1 MKQNVFLVVV
11 CAVLMALAPG
21 TLFAQ
26 SIKIDKKYGNVSKAE
41 LEMTVYPLD
50 TSAVALYLYKDVN
63 YSVEIDPGGFA
74 FIKKERE
81 RVKILKEAGKE
92 YGDYE
97 EFYSTESTAG
107 ESISG
112 IKVTTYNL
120 ENGSVVAT
128 KMSKDYVFR
137 EDYTDAVKRVAFS
150 AQNVKVGSV
159 IETEYTYRTRLWNI
173 DDIFFQFSIPVN
185 WATAEVAV
193 PEYLKV
199 NRISRGFENL
209 EHKMEERVLM
219 DYRVF
224 ADKFACYDI
233 PAIRDEK
240 FLYDIDQYRLSVLYQ
255 IRSFE
260 IPGIYYKDY
269 TADWQNVDQMIV
281 ESNIVRGI
289 KATTRFKDEVAGI
302 AASDRTDEEKIVA
315 IRNLVAS
322 RVTWDKKNRLVPGN
336 AAEVVKNGSGSRAD
350 LNALTGSALRAA
362 GFDVKPVMVRMRSNG
377 NLVPFHVSLDAY
389 DTFILQ
395 VTGPGGQTYYLDA
408 APSDGYLNVLSDN
421 FLVEKARLLSL
432 DGQGSWVDL
441 RHLCKNIYLAS
452 ATVRV
457 DAEGLMT
464 GEISEKM
471 FNNLSQTVKRAYGK
485 ASDQEEFVD
494 ENIEKDHNLTVDRFT
509 ISGSDEYTPQVQM
522 AYSFEKQQEV
532 AGDMMYVNLFLL
544 NFHDPSTFKEEVRR
558 VPVDFMYPYR
568 INYTVNMIIPDG
580 YELEELPKPAAY
592 KAQGI
597 KSQAFVQFRQ
607 ADVNVVSMSFSFVLD
622 SYFAPTEAYKD
633 VRAWYEMLT
642 SMYNTTL
649 VLKKKAV

>member
-1 MKQNVFLVVV
+1 MKRNVFLVAV
-11 CAVLMALAPG
+11 CVILLALTPG
-21 TLFAQ
+21 ELSAQ
-26 SIKIDKKYGNVSKAE
+26 SIKIDKKFGNVSKAE

-50 TSAVALYLYKDVN
+50 TSAVALYLYKEVN
-63 YSVEIDPGGFA
+63 YSVEIDPGGFS

-81 RVKILKEAGKE
+81 RVKVLKEAGKE

-97 EFYSTESTAG
+97 EFYSTNSTAG
-107 ESISG
+107 EFISG

-137 EDYTDAVKRVAFS
+137 EDYTDAIKRVAFS

-159 IETEYTYRTRLWNI
+159 IETEYTFRTRVWNI
-173 DDIFFQFSIPVN
+173 DDIYFQYAIPVN

-209 EHKMEERVLM
+209 DHQMEDRTMLN
-219 DYRVF
+219 YRVY

-233 PAIRDEK
+233 PAIRDED

-260 IPGIYYKDY
+260 IPGLYYKDY
-269 TADWQNVDQMIV
+269 TADWENVDQMIV

-289 KATTRFKDEVAGI
+289 KATTRFKDEVAAI
-302 AASDRTDEEKIVA
+302 AGSDRTDEEKIVA
-315 IRNLVAS
+315 IRNLVAT
-322 RVTWDKKNRLVPGN
+322 RVTWDKNNRLIPAN
-336 AAEVVKNGSGSRAD
+336 AAEVVKNGTGSRAD

-362 GFDVKPVMVRMRSNG
+362 GYDVKPVLVRLRSNG
-377 NLVPFHVSLDAY
+377 NLVPFHVSVDAY

-395 VTGPGGQTYYLDA
+395 VTSPAGQTFYLDA
-408 APSDGYLNVLSDN
+408 APADGYLNVLSDN

-432 DGQGSWVDL
+432 DGQGSWVNL
-441 RHLCKNIYLAS
+441 RSLCRNIYLAS
-452 ATVRV
+452 ANVTV
-457 DAEGLMT
+457 DEEGLMT
-464 GEISEKM
+464 GEISEKL
-471 FNNLSQTVKRAYGK
+471 FNNLSQTVKRSYKK
-485 ASDQEEFVD
+485 ASDQEAFVD
-494 ENIEKDHNLTVDRFT
+494 KFIEKDHNLTVDQFK
-509 ISGSDEYTPQVQM
+509 IAGADEYTPQVQM
-522 AYSFEKQQEV
+522 DYSFEKQQEV
-532 AGDMMYVNLFLL
+532 AGDMLYVNLFLL
-544 NFHDPSTFKEEVRR
+544 NFHDASTFKEEVRR

-568 INYTVNMIIPDG
+568 INYNVNMTIPEG
-580 YELEELPKPAAY
+580 YELVELPKTAAY

-597 KSQAFVQFRQ
+597 KSQAMVQFRQ
-607 ADVNVVSMSFSFVLD
+607 TDPNIVSMSFSFVLD

-633 VRAWYEMLT
+633 VRAWYESLT
-642 SMYNTTL
+642 SIYNTTL
-649 VLKKKAV
+649 VLKKKAL

>member
-11 CAVLMALAPG
+11 CAILMALAPG

-107 ESISG
+107 EYISG

-159 IETEYTYRTRLWNI
+159 IETEYTFRTRLWNI
-173 DDIFFQFSIPVN
+173 DDIFFQFAIPVN

-233 PAIRDEK
+233 PAIRDEDH
-240 FLYDIDQYRLSVLYQ
+240 LYDIDQYRLSVLYQ

-269 TADWQNVDQMIV
+269 TADWNNVDVMIV

-289 KATTRFKDEVAGI
+289 KASTRFKDEVAGI
-302 AASDRTDEEKIVA
+302 AASDRTDEEKIIA

-322 RVTWDKKNRLVPGN
+322 RVTWDKKSRLIPGN

-362 GFDVKPVMVRMRSNG
+362 GFDVKPVMVRNRSNG

-395 VTGPGGQTYYLDA
+395 VTCPGGQTYYLDA

-441 RHLCKNIYLAS
+441 RNLCKNIYLAS
-452 ATVRV
+452 ATVTV

-464 GEISEKM
+464 GEITEKM
-471 FNNLSQTVKRAYGK
+471 FNNLSQSVKRGYKNAG
-485 ASDQEEFVD
+485 DQEEFVD
-494 ENIEKDHNLTVDRFT
+494 EYIEKDHNLTVDHFKIAGT
-509 ISGSDEYTPQVQM
+509 DEYTPQVQM
-522 AYSFEKQQEV
+522 DYSFEKQQEV

-568 INYTVNMIIPDG
+568 INYTVNMIIPEG
-580 YELEELPKPAAY
+580 YELVELPKPAVY

-597 KSQAFVQFRQ
+597 KSQAMVQFSQ
-607 ADVNVVSMSFSFVLD
+607 TDVNMVSMSFSFVLN

-642 SMYNTTL
+642 NIYNTTL